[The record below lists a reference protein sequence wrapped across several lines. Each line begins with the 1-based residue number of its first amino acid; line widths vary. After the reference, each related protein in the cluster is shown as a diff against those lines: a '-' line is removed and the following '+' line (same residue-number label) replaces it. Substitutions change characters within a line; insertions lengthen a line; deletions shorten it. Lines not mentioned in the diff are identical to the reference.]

1 MGQLLLEA
9 YLRSL
14 QVYKHRFLTGTYIHS
29 VAMPTASGE
38 LGRFNTLDHVG
49 EKTGKR
55 RAEYGSKK
63 WGYSLPIDMIREGRK
78 EKFRSKKVKEVRQ

>member
-1 MGQLLLEA
+1 MGRLLLEA

-14 QVYKHRFLTGTYIHS
+14 QVYKHRFLTGIYIHS

-38 LGRFNTLDHVG
+38 LGIFNTLDHVG

-55 RAEYGSKK
+55 RAEYVKEMGIQSSNR
-63 WGYSLPIDMIREGRK
+63 YDQGRK
-78 EKFRSKKVKEVRQ
+78 KREV